1 MLTGTSGLTISVS
14 RDRAG
19 SFDPKL
25 IAKCQRRLPDFDE
38 KIISMYARGAFGPR
52 DQGASGRDL
61 RHRSVARPDLGR
73 DRRRPRGGEWQNRPP
88 DAVYPLV
95 FFDAI
100 RVKIR
105 DEGFVRNKRDRK
117 PAVAALR
124 AIDRARDA
132 EAGPKA
138 LDDFDAGPRGRRYP
152 AIARSWRRNWSQIV
166 AFFAFPESVR
176 GIIYTTNAIEAL
188 NARVRRRQN
197 QGALSN
203 G

>member
-1 MLTGTSGLTISVS
+1 MRGGLSV
-14 RDRAG
+14 REIRAHPEEIYG
-19 SFDPKL
+19 IEVS
-25 IAKCQRRLPDFDE
+25 
-38 KIISMYARGAFGPR
+38 
-52 DQGASGRDL
+52 
-61 RHRSVARPDLGR
+61 PDLISAVTDAVLG
-73 DRRRPRGGEWQNRPP
+73 GGEWQNRPP